1 MIGEDLPSHEPHQ
14 RASIFISAREWT
26 VLQDLRYFA
35 LGSDERCAESH
46 FLLECQRED
55 RVWSGGNGRLD
66 LAYRTTGPAPVTP
79 TGIDSLRVP
88 IHSRFF
94 PWDEPKDLTLKLD
107 VGDGR
112 REQTMTG
119 LGFNLTLPEPPRRD
133 PAWRVD
139 ARSVT
144 GQRLSVE
151 RESLERA
158 AAHAS
163 SVPLGAS
170 NEAETAAYLRIRDG
184 YLEFSAPWPDYGST
198 ITTIPLADDA
208 TDTRPALIHPR
219 WLAVLAHRTSDET
232 VTLRVPSHDGRI
244 SMVTS
249 EFEAIFTPIDRF
261 ADNRRSLEQLLC
273 DLLGV
278 DELTVDEDG
287 DYPVATPGG
296 QQVWVRLTTS
306 WTPLTVQVFGVLADE
321 IQQTD
326 DVMKEVNLI
335 NTSTGY
341 VRSMWR
347 EGQVIVAVDLLEQ
360 ELNRGSFKNSLE
372 VIAETVDRYQ
382 PLFSSFFANSEEPPH
397 LPGFE

>member
-1 MIGEDLPSHEPHQ
+1 MPSKQSHQ
-14 RASIFISAREWT
+14 RASIFISASEWT
-26 VLQDLRYFA
+26 VLQDLRHLA

-46 FLLECQRED
+46 FLFECHGED

-66 LAYRTTGPAPVTP
+66 LAYRTSGPAPVMP
-79 TGIDSLRVP
+79 NYVNSLSVP

-94 PWDEPKDLTLKLD
+94 PWDEPKDLTLKVD
-107 VGDGR
+107 VGDGE

-170 NEAETAAYLRIRDG
+170 SDAETAAFLRICDG
-184 YLEFSAPWPDYGST
+184 HLEFSAPWPDYGST
-198 ITTIPLADDA
+198 ITTIPLTDDA
-208 TDTRPALIHPR
+208 ADTRPALIHPR
-219 WLAVLAHRTSDET
+219 WLAVLAYRSNDDN
-232 VTLRVPSHDGRI
+232 VTLRLPIQDGRI

-249 EFEAIFTPIDRF
+249 DFDAIFTPIDRF
-261 ADNRRSLEQLLC
+261 VDNRRGLEQVLS
-273 DLLGV
+273 DLLGT
-278 DELTVDEDG
+278 DEVAADEDG
-287 DYPVATPGG
+287 DYPVTTPGG
-296 QQVWVRLTTS
+296 NQFWVRLKTS
-306 WTPLTVQVFGVLADE
+306 WAPLTVQVFGVLADD

-326 DVMKEVNLI
+326 EVMKEVNLI
-335 NTSTGY
+335 NTSSGY
-341 VRSMWR
+341 VRSMWNQS
-347 EGQVIVAVDLLEQ
+347 QVIVAVDLLER
-360 ELNRGSFKNSLE
+360 ELKRGSLKNALE

-382 PLFSSFFANSEEPPH
+382 PLFSSFFADSEEPPH
-397 LPGFE
+397 LPGLE